1 MGLYGDM
8 KEEIYMAITLSE
20 AKVGMADKVDQAVV
34 DTFRRSSLLLDNLV
48 FDNAISPGTGGSTLA
63 YGYIQLK
70 TPSTASIRT
79 INSEYQAGEAK
90 REEKTSK
97 AVIMG
102 GKFQID
108 RVLIGTSG
116 AVDELGFQTEEKIK
130 ATSNEFHNLVING
143 DSSDN
148 SGEFDGLNKL
158 LAGTETEITSQV
170 DVSTSAKMDSGYNA
184 LLDEV
189 DAFLTKLADKPTML
203 LMNEDLLTK
212 MRSAARRAGYHK
224 SERDEFG
231 RVVEY
236 YNDIPM
242 VDVGKYY
249 NGTNTL
255 NVIPTDENGK
265 TDMYAVKIG
274 LDAFHGISPTGSKVI
289 ESFMPDLNAPG
300 AVKDGEVEL
309 VAGVVL
315 KNTLKAGV
323 LRGIQVKAESS
334 PVSL

>member
-1 MGLYGDM
+1 
-8 KEEIYMAITLSE
+8 MAITLAE
-20 AKVGMADKVDQAVV
+20 AKVGMADKVDQNVV
-34 DTFRRSSLLLDNLV
+34 DTFRRSSYLLDKLV
-48 FDNAISPGTGGSTLA
+48 FDNAISPGTGGSTLS

-70 TPSTASIRT
+70 TPSTASVRT
-79 INSEYQAGEAK
+79 INSEYTPGEAK

-97 AVIMG
+97 AIIMG

-108 RVLIGTSG
+108 RVLIGTAG
-116 AVDELGFQTEEKIK
+116 AVDELAFQAEEKIK

-143 DSSDN
+143 N
-148 SGEFDGLNKL
+148 SASTGSGVVNTFDGLDKIL
-158 LAGTETEITSQV
+158 TGTETEITSAV
-170 DVSTSAKMDSGYNA
+170 DVSTSAKMDTGYNA

-242 VDVGKYY
+242 IDVGKYY
-249 NGTNTL
+249 NGSTTQ
-255 NVIPTDENGK
+255 NVIPTDGSTGK
-265 TDMYAVKIG
+265 TDLYAVKIG

-289 ESFMPDLNAPG
+289 QSFMPDLNAPG

-315 KNTLKAGV
+315 KNSTKAGV
-323 LRGIQVKAESS
+323 LRGIQVKA
-334 PVSL
+334 

>member
-1 MGLYGDM
+1 M
-8 KEEIYMAITLSE
+8 ITLAE
-20 AKVGMADKVDQAVV
+20 AKVGMADKVDQNVV
-34 DTFRRSSLLLDNLV
+34 DTFRRSSLLLDRLV

-63 YGYIQLK
+63 YGYVQLK
-70 TPSTASIRT
+70 TPSTAAVRT

-97 AVIMG
+97 AIIMG

-116 AVDELGFQTEEKIK
+116 AVDELAFQAEEKIK

-143 DSSDN
+143 N
-148 SGEFDGLNKL
+148 SASTGSGVLNTFDGLNKL
-158 LAGTETEITSQV
+158 LTGSETELTSAV
-170 DVSTSAKMDSGYNA
+170 DVSTSAKMDTGYNA

-189 DAFLTKLADKPTML
+189 DAFLTKLADKPSML

-212 MRSAARRAGYHK
+212 MRSAARRAGYFK

-249 NGTNTL
+249 NGTTTE
-255 NVIPTDENGK
+255 NVIKTDGTTGK
-265 TDMYAVKIG
+265 TDLYAVKIG

-289 ESFMPDLNAPG
+289 QSFMPDLTAPG

-309 VAGVVL
+309 VAGAVL
-315 KNTLKAGV
+315 KNSNKAGV
-323 LRGIQVKAESS
+323 LRGIQVKA
-334 PVSL
+334 

>member
-1 MGLYGDM
+1 M
-8 KEEIYMAITLSE
+8 ITLAE
-20 AKVGMADKVDQAVV
+20 AKVGMADKVDQNVV
-34 DTFRRSSLLLDNLV
+34 DTFRRSSYLLDKLV
-48 FDNAISPGTGGSTLA
+48 FDNAISPGTGGSTLS

-70 TPSTASIRT
+70 TPSTASVRT
-79 INSEYQAGEAK
+79 INSEYTPGEAK

-97 AVIMG
+97 AIIMG

-108 RVLIGTSG
+108 RVLIGTAG
-116 AVDELGFQTEEKIK
+116 AVDELAFQAEEKIK

-143 DSSDN
+143 N
-148 SGEFDGLNKL
+148 SASTGSGVVNTFDGLDKIL
-158 LAGTETEITSQV
+158 TGTETEITSAV
-170 DVSTSAKMDSGYNA
+170 DVSTSAKMDTGYNA

-242 VDVGKYY
+242 IDVGKYY
-249 NGTNTL
+249 NGSTTQ
-255 NVIPTDENGK
+255 NVIPTNASTGK
-265 TDMYAVKIG
+265 TDLYAVKIG

-289 ESFMPDLNAPG
+289 QSFMPDLNAPG

-315 KNTLKAGV
+315 KNSTKAGV
-323 LRGIQVKAESS
+323 LRGIQVKA
-334 PVSL
+334 

>member
-1 MGLYGDM
+1 
-8 KEEIYMAITLSE
+8 MAITLAE
-20 AKVGMADKVDQAVV
+20 AKVGMADKVDQNVV
-34 DTFRRSSLLLDNLV
+34 DTFRRSSYLLDKLV
-48 FDNAISPGTGGSTLA
+48 FDNAISPGTGGSTLS

-70 TPSTASIRT
+70 TPSTASVRT
-79 INSEYQAGEAK
+79 INSEYTPGEAK

-97 AVIMG
+97 AIIMG

-108 RVLIGTSG
+108 RVLIGTAG
-116 AVDELGFQTEEKIK
+116 AVDELAFQAEEKIK

-143 DSSDN
+143 N
-148 SGEFDGLNKL
+148 SASTGSGVVNTFDGLDKIL
-158 LAGTETEITSQV
+158 TGTETEITSAV
-170 DVSTSAKMDSGYNA
+170 DVSTSAKMDAGYNA

-189 DAFLTKLADKPTML
+189 DAFLTKLADKPSAL

-242 VDVGKYY
+242 IDMGKYY
-249 NGTNTL
+249 NGTTTQ
-255 NVIPTDENGK
+255 NVIPTDGSTGK
-265 TDMYAVKIG
+265 TDLYAVKIG

-289 ESFMPDLNAPG
+289 QSFMPDLNAPG

-315 KNTLKAGV
+315 KNSTKAGV
-323 LRGIQVKAESS
+323 LRGIQVKA
-334 PVSL
+334 

>member
-1 MGLYGDM
+1 M
-8 KEEIYMAITLSE
+8 ITLAE
-20 AKVGMADKVDQAVV
+20 AKVGMADKVDQNVV
-34 DTFRRSSLLLDNLV
+34 DTFRRSSYLLDKLV
-48 FDNAISPGTGGSTLA
+48 FDNAISPGTGGSTLS

-70 TPSTASIRT
+70 TPSTAAVRT
-79 INSEYQAGEAK
+79 INSEYTPGEAK

-97 AVIMG
+97 AIIMG

-116 AVDELGFQTEEKIK
+116 AVDELAFQAEEKIK

-143 DSSDN
+143 NSASSG
-148 SGEFDGLNKL
+148 SGVLNTFDGLDKIL
-158 LAGTETEITSQV
+158 TGTETEITSAV
-170 DVSTSAKMDSGYNA
+170 DVSTSAKMDAGYNA

-249 NGTNTL
+249 NGSTTQ
-255 NVIPTDENGK
+255 NVIPTDGSTGK
-265 TDMYAVKIG
+265 TDLYAVKIG

-289 ESFMPDLNAPG
+289 QSFMPDLDAPG

-315 KNTLKAGV
+315 KNSTKAGV
-323 LRGIQVKAESS
+323 LRGIQVKA
-334 PVSL
+334 

>member
-1 MGLYGDM
+1 
-8 KEEIYMAITLSE
+8 
-20 AKVGMADKVDQAVV
+20 
-34 DTFRRSSLLLDNLV
+34 
-48 FDNAISPGTGGSTLA
+48 
-63 YGYIQLK
+63 
-70 TPSTASIRT
+70 
-79 INSEYQAGEAK
+79 
-90 REEKTSK
+90 
-97 AVIMG
+97 MG

-108 RVLIGTSG
+108 RVLIGTAG
-116 AVDELGFQTEEKIK
+116 AVDELAFQAEEKIK

-143 DSSDN
+143 N
-148 SGEFDGLNKL
+148 SASTGSGVVNTFDGLDKIL
-158 LAGTETEITSQV
+158 TGTETEITSAV
-170 DVSTSAKMDSGYNA
+170 DVSTSAKMDAGYNA

-242 VDVGKYY
+242 IDMGKYY
-249 NGTNTL
+249 NGTTTQ
-255 NVIPTDENGK
+255 NVIPTDGSTGK
-265 TDMYAVKIG
+265 TDLYAVKIG

-289 ESFMPDLNAPG
+289 QSFMPDLNAPG

-315 KNTLKAGV
+315 KNSTKAGV
-323 LRGIQVKAESS
+323 LRGIQVKA
-334 PVSL
+334 